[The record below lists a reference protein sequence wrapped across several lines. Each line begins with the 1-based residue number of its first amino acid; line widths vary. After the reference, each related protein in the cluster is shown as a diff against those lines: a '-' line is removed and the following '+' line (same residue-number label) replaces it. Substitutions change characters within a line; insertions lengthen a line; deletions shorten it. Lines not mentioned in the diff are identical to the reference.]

1 MFYLRENVL
10 INRKSITF
18 ISCFFILVFN
28 YSFGNHAFKKKI
40 KTVCSS
46 YRVSVDASSM
56 DFDNELF
63 SLNLESN
70 RNNFE
75 MVMLVGFAS
84 AGQAV
89 SHQINLGLS
98 NAYTPN
104 EITVRVNVP
113 ASKGETMVFEATCS
127 SDIAMELAA
136 GTLDSSD
143 FMQKIDLQTS

>member
-1 MFYLRENVL
+1 M
-10 INRKSITF
+10 INKKSIT
-18 ISCFFILVFN
+18 IILCFFIFVFN
-28 YSFGNHAFKKKI
+28 YSFGNYAFKKKI

-56 DFDNELF
+56 DFDNNLF
-63 SLNLESN
+63 SLTLESN

-89 SHQINLGLS
+89 SHQNSLGLS
-98 NAYTPN
+98 NAYVPK
-104 EITVRVNVP
+104 EISIRVNVP
-113 ASKGETMVFEATCS
+113 ASKGETMVFEAKCS
-127 SDIAMELAA
+127 SDDAIQLAA
-136 GTLDSSD
+136 GTLDSSE

>member
-1 MFYLRENVL
+1 M

-18 ISCFFILVFN
+18 ISCIFILVFN
-28 YSFGNHAFKKKI
+28 YSFGNYAFKKKI
-40 KTVCSS
+40 KTVCAS
-46 YRVSVDASSM
+46 YRVSVDATSM
-56 DFDNELF
+56 DFDNDLF
-63 SLNLESN
+63 SLTLESN

-104 EITVRVNVP
+104 QITIRVNVP
-113 ASKGETMVFEATCS
+113 ASRGETMVLKLLVHLVS
-127 SDIAMELAA
+127 
-136 GTLDSSD
+136 
-143 FMQKIDLQTS
+143 QWN